1 MAVSLAERTWNR
13 RSAIETQ
20 MKIVTEAMEWSSM
33 FLTVEDIEARQNVST
48 AGAGVGRNMVTG
60 IGMGVG
66 DGRDHH
72 PEEKRTE
79 GGVGVMK
86 EMDTGIDS

>member
-1 MAVSLAERTWNR
+1 
-13 RSAIETQ
+13 

-48 AGAGVGRNMVTG
+48 AGAGVGVGRNMVTG

-66 DGRDHH
+66 DGRDHR
-72 PEEKRTE
+72 PEEKGTE

-86 EMDTGIDS
+86 EMDTGIDK